1 MSSANRGSSLRNSSQ
16 YSRHVPPNHTGRP
29 GHQPRWPV
37 NHVPYAKE
45 FRSYEQ
51 CFNPS
56 DCPPVTI
63 GGNTMVQKES
73 GYQGGYPKQG
83 HAPGV
88 QLGSHDCPP
97 VTIGGNTMV
106 QKESGYQGGYPKQG
120 HAPGVQ
126 LGSQSPPHAIY
137 SAAPSAV
144 GGIPERRQVSPPLH
158 INVYGQVSCGLLQ
171 ENPLRGASL
180 MSLSPSALAPTPL
193 DGHSHTHPRSAMG
206 LEFSSRRNEL
216 RPSPVQIQ
224 HSPPFYRT
232 TSQDDGRK
240 ASIIF
245 VSESP
250 SRKRRRITHHQILEL
265 GGTTPTPP
273 PSAHPQTPW
282 DLGVTAHRRSPR
294 YQHRGSPPIRRSR
307 YREWPQDSYPLGVP
321 QPATV
326 VVDVNQVP
334 VSIPVTLS
342 HHGLSLYTGPHISVC
357 QGSTGPPP
365 ACQIHGLY
373 ACACPQFP
381 PACQVPQ
388 FGSCLPQHHHHH
400 HHHHHQPY
408 QAFLAAQQQQQ
419 PALAVPHTTHYQHL
433 PQQAPCVWGVHTG
446 TVCGVCLQALCVVC
460 AYRHCVVCAYRN
472 HVCGVCIQEPRV
484 WCVHAGTTCVV
495 CACRNHVC
503 GVCMQALQRPDAVNL
518 DLLAEQHRSS
528 GAAFHHHAPP
538 TQLHTAALA
547 QVASPPP
554 LFLSESRGNQ
564 LELLPARSRRP
575 STPSRRSMNA
585 RRWRTSPVAPPHSP
599 YGFLFHFLQ
608 AELGSPD
615 SSDTENYEAL
625 LSLAERLGEAK
636 PRGLAKVDIEQLPS
650 YKFNTDTHQGDQ
662 TSCVVCMCDFEA
674 RQMLRVLP
682 CSHEFHAKCVD
693 KWLKATA
700 IVGHCSRSSSARKI
714 LRTVM
719 VEMELPVL
727 ELIQFADTRW
737 SSEYNMLSKLHAVRK
752 AVGPELANSE
762 NNIELLTAVEWK
774 QAAGIV
780 EVLGPLAD
788 ATKKITEKEFS
799 TFLNHPGHLGVSE
812 DMILTRVS
820 YILNYAII
828 YAHASSERGK
838 RGKQKQRPTQNNE
851 EREGIDMTEKH
862 PRSWCHSS
870 HCAILSAEVYFLS
883 LRHSECRGLLPHRT
897 ILSAEVSFLSLSHP
911 TILSAEVSFLSL
923 PHCAILSAGVSFPL
937 TLPLPL
943 KTRLLPSPL
952 QPGYSPPLPNHPCEY
967 ISI

>member
-51 CFNPS
+51 CFNPRNNYS
-56 DCPPVTI
+56 MALLYDVSPYNILLLQHVSPYNIPLLQRFTMFSTCLALTAFFGMMYSHFESPYDVARRYLSSSGRSQNRPTAERRIIKRMLLSSKRCQSTDFCLFESICKRAVNTLISIFCDCPPV
-63 GGNTMVQKES
+63 
-73 GYQGGYPKQG
+73 
-83 HAPGV
+83 A
-88 QLGSHDCPP
+88 
-97 VTIGGNTMV
+97 IGGNTMV

-158 INVYGQVSCGLLQ
+158 INVYGQ

-216 RPSPVQIQ
+216 RLSPVQIQ

-240 ASIIF
+240 
-245 VSESP
+245 SESP

-265 GGTTPTPP
+265 AGTTPTPP
-273 PSAHPQTPW
+273 PSSHPQTPW

-357 QGSTGPPP
+357 QGSTGPQP

-433 PQQAPCVWGVHTG
+433 PQQ
-446 TVCGVCLQALCVVC
+446 
-460 AYRHCVVCAYRN
+460 
-472 HVCGVCIQEPRV
+472 
-484 WCVHAGTTCVV
+484 
-495 CACRNHVC
+495 
-503 GVCMQALQRPDAVNL
+503 RPDAVNL

-554 LFLSESRGNQ
+554 IFLSERLCHSSNRAISASPNVVTSGVVKSLTIPTFPFFIQYATPFFLIRRSNGHTPRATLSASIATSRGNQ

-693 KWLKATA
+693 KWLK
-700 IVGHCSRSSSARKI
+700 
-714 LRTVM
+714 
-719 VEMELPVL
+719 
-727 ELIQFADTRW
+727 Q
-737 SSEYNMLSKLHAVRK
+737 SEC
-752 AVGPELANSE
+752 GW
-762 NNIELLTAVEWK
+762 I
-774 QAAGIV
+774 
-780 EVLGPLAD
+780 
-788 ATKKITEKEFS
+788 
-799 TFLNHPGHLGVSE
+799 
-812 DMILTRVS
+812 
-820 YILNYAII
+820 
-828 YAHASSERGK
+828 
-838 RGKQKQRPTQNNE
+838 KQRPDDSAKAWSHVYLATV
-851 EREGIDMTEKH
+851 H
-862 PRSWCHSS
+862 PRPW
-870 HCAILSAEVYFLS
+870 LGYFAVNETAK
-883 LRHSECRGLLPHRT
+883 LRGGIGGREQN
-897 ILSAEVSFLSLSHP
+897 ASLSM
-911 TILSAEVSFLSL
+911 
-923 PHCAILSAGVSFPL
+923 
-937 TLPLPL
+937 
-943 KTRLLPSPL
+943 
-952 QPGYSPPLPNHPCEY
+952 N
-967 ISI
+967 

>member
-1 MSSANRGSSLRNSSQ
+1 MCLPTILEDQAISLGGLSTTFLMLRNSAPMNSASTQ
-16 YSRHVPPNHTGRP
+16 
-29 GHQPRWPV
+29 
-37 NHVPYAKE
+37 A
-45 FRSYEQ
+45 FRVAVRCCSTIFVVEWAEPESADCRAANYQKNVAVVEAI
-51 CFNPS
+51 
-56 DCPPVTI
+56 DCPP
-63 GGNTMVQKES
+63 G
-73 GYQGGYPKQG
+73 
-83 HAPGV
+83 A
-88 QLGSHDCPP
+88 
-97 VTIGGNTMV
+97 IGGNTMV

-158 INVYGQVSCGLLQ
+158 INVYGQ

-216 RPSPVQIQ
+216 RLSPVQIQ

-240 ASIIF
+240 
-245 VSESP
+245 SESP

-265 GGTTPTPP
+265 AGTTPTPP
-273 PSAHPQTPW
+273 PSSHPQTPW

-357 QGSTGPPP
+357 QGSTGPQP

-433 PQQAPCVWGVHTG
+433 PQQ
-446 TVCGVCLQALCVVC
+446 
-460 AYRHCVVCAYRN
+460 
-472 HVCGVCIQEPRV
+472 
-484 WCVHAGTTCVV
+484 
-495 CACRNHVC
+495 
-503 GVCMQALQRPDAVNL
+503 RPDAVNL

-554 LFLSESRGNQ
+554 IFLSESRGNQ

-599 YGFLFHFLQ
+599 YGFLFHFLAMFSNPPLSPYSQ

-693 KWLKATA
+693 KWLKQSECGWIKQKPDNSAEAWSHVYLAAAHPRPWLGYFAANETA
-700 IVGHCSRSSSARKI
+700 
-714 LRTVM
+714 
-719 VEMELPVL
+719 
-727 ELIQFADTRW
+727 
-737 SSEYNMLSKLHAVRK
+737 KLH
-752 AVGPELANSE
+752 G
-762 NNIELLTAVEWK
+762 
-774 QAAGIV
+774 GIGGR
-780 EVLGPLAD
+780 EQNA
-788 ATKKITEKEFS
+788 S
-799 TFLNHPGHLGVSE
+799 VS
-812 DMILTRVS
+812 I
-820 YILNYAII
+820 N
-828 YAHASSERGK
+828 
-838 RGKQKQRPTQNNE
+838 
-851 EREGIDMTEKH
+851 
-862 PRSWCHSS
+862 
-870 HCAILSAEVYFLS
+870 
-883 LRHSECRGLLPHRT
+883 
-897 ILSAEVSFLSLSHP
+897 
-911 TILSAEVSFLSL
+911 
-923 PHCAILSAGVSFPL
+923 
-937 TLPLPL
+937 
-943 KTRLLPSPL
+943 
-952 QPGYSPPLPNHPCEY
+952 
-967 ISI
+967 

>member
-1 MSSANRGSSLRNSSQ
+1 MASLVLTDSSQ
-16 YSRHVPPNHTGRP
+16 LTCDSQHL
-29 GHQPRWPV
+29 
-37 NHVPYAKE
+37 
-45 FRSYEQ
+45 
-51 CFNPS
+51 
-56 DCPPVTI
+56 VTI
-63 GGNTMVQKES
+63 GGNT
-73 GYQGGYPKQG
+73 
-83 HAPGV
+83 
-88 QLGSHDCPP
+88 
-97 VTIGGNTMV
+97 IV

-158 INVYGQVSCGLLQ
+158 INVYGQ

-381 PACQVPQ
+381 PACQ
-388 FGSCLPQHHHHH
+388 
-400 HHHHHQPY
+400 
-408 QAFLAAQQQQQ
+408 
-419 PALAVPHTTHYQHL
+419 
-433 PQQAPCVWGVHTG
+433 
-446 TVCGVCLQALCVVC
+446 
-460 AYRHCVVCAYRN
+460 
-472 HVCGVCIQEPRV
+472 
-484 WCVHAGTTCVV
+484 
-495 CACRNHVC
+495 
-503 GVCMQALQRPDAVNL
+503 RPDAVNL

-538 TQLHTAALA
+538 TQMHTAALA

-575 STPSRRSMNA
+575 STPSRRSMNS

-599 YGFLFHFLQ
+599 YGFLFHFLAMFSNPPLSPYSQ

-693 KWLKATA
+693 KWLK
-700 IVGHCSRSSSARKI
+700 
-714 LRTVM
+714 
-719 VEMELPVL
+719 MELPVL

-737 SSEYNMLSKLHAVRK
+737 SSEYNMLSRLHAVRK
-752 AVGPELANSE
+752 AVGAELANSE

-774 QAAGIV
+774 QAASIV

-788 ATKKITEKEFS
+788 ATKEISGDSYPTSMFIPILHYLKSHLNVFITSK
-799 TFLNHPGHLGVSE
+799 NWMV
-812 DMILTRVS
+812 
-820 YILNYAII
+820 
-828 YAHASSERGK
+828 
-838 RGKQKQRPTQNNE
+838 
-851 EREGIDMTEKH
+851 
-862 PRSWCHSS
+862 
-870 HCAILSAEVYFLS
+870 
-883 LRHSECRGLLPHRT
+883 
-897 ILSAEVSFLSLSHP
+897 
-911 TILSAEVSFLSL
+911 
-923 PHCAILSAGVSFPL
+923 
-937 TLPLPL
+937 
-943 KTRLLPSPL
+943 
-952 QPGYSPPLPNHPCEY
+952 
-967 ISI
+967 

>member
-56 DCPPVTI
+56 
-63 GGNTMVQKES
+63 
-73 GYQGGYPKQG
+73 
-83 HAPGV
+83 
-88 QLGSHDCPP
+88 DCPP

-419 PALAVPHTTHYQHL
+419 PALA
-433 PQQAPCVWGVHTG
+433 
-446 TVCGVCLQALCVVC
+446 
-460 AYRHCVVCAYRN
+460 
-472 HVCGVCIQEPRV
+472 
-484 WCVHAGTTCVV
+484 
-495 CACRNHVC
+495 
-503 GVCMQALQRPDAVNL
+503 RPDAVNL

-737 SSEYNMLSKLHAVRK
+737 SSEYNMLSKLHAVWK
-752 AVGPELANSE
+752 AVGAELANSE

-788 ATKKITEKEFS
+788 ATKKISGDSYPTSMVIPILHCLKSHLNVFITSKKDGVMFARSLDNTLKARFS
-799 TFLNHPGHLGVSE
+799 FYDLLYPNQPCHSRRR
-812 DMILTRVS
+812 D
-820 YILNYAII
+820 
-828 YAHASSERGK
+828 AHAVPTIPPSWSDGWLRGIKAAGSQLRSSVPVAILSQYDRLLSLPAILSAAISYLSLPH
-838 RGKQKQRPTQNNE
+838 RAILSAAIYFLSLPHHIILSAAVSFLSLPHR
-851 EREGIDMTEKH
+851 I
-862 PRSWCHSS
+862 
-870 HCAILSAEVYFLS
+870 ILSAEVSFLS
-883 LRHSECRGLLPHRT
+883 LCHSECRVPRSTSSPHHSECRGLIPHRT

-952 QPGYSPPLPNHPCEY
+952 QPGYSPPLPNHPCEI

>member
-51 CFNPS
+51 CFNPRNNYS
-56 DCPPVTI
+56 MALLYDVSPYNILLLQHVSPYNILLLQHVSPYNILLLQRFTMFSTCLALTAFFGMMYSVNGSDCHVIWKSPECKRDDSFGKYRAFSASSTHPRQYHKRLVSSTPNPYFKPMLLAHVFAHYKCRIVAIRVAVRCCPTIFVVEWAEPESPDCRAANYQKNVAVVEAIDCPPV
-63 GGNTMVQKES
+63 
-73 GYQGGYPKQG
+73 
-83 HAPGV
+83 A
-88 QLGSHDCPP
+88 
-97 VTIGGNTMV
+97 IGGNTMV

-158 INVYGQVSCGLLQ
+158 INVYGQ

-216 RPSPVQIQ
+216 RLSPVQIQ

-240 ASIIF
+240 
-245 VSESP
+245 SESP

-265 GGTTPTPP
+265 AGTTPTPP
-273 PSAHPQTPW
+273 PSSHPQTPW

-357 QGSTGPPP
+357 QGSTGPQP

-433 PQQAPCVWGVHTG
+433 PQQ
-446 TVCGVCLQALCVVC
+446 
-460 AYRHCVVCAYRN
+460 
-472 HVCGVCIQEPRV
+472 
-484 WCVHAGTTCVV
+484 
-495 CACRNHVC
+495 
-503 GVCMQALQRPDAVNL
+503 RPDAVNL

-554 LFLSESRGNQ
+554 IFLSESRGNQ

-599 YGFLFHFLQ
+599 YGFLFHFLAMFSNPPLSPYSQ

-693 KWLKATA
+693 KWLK
-700 IVGHCSRSSSARKI
+700 
-714 LRTVM
+714 
-719 VEMELPVL
+719 
-727 ELIQFADTRW
+727 Q
-737 SSEYNMLSKLHAVRK
+737 SEC
-752 AVGPELANSE
+752 GW
-762 NNIELLTAVEWK
+762 I
-774 QAAGIV
+774 
-780 EVLGPLAD
+780 
-788 ATKKITEKEFS
+788 
-799 TFLNHPGHLGVSE
+799 
-812 DMILTRVS
+812 
-820 YILNYAII
+820 
-828 YAHASSERGK
+828 
-838 RGKQKQRPTQNNE
+838 KQRPDDSAKAWSHVYLATV
-851 EREGIDMTEKH
+851 H
-862 PRSWCHSS
+862 PRPW
-870 HCAILSAEVYFLS
+870 LGYFAVNETAK
-883 LRHSECRGLLPHRT
+883 LRGGIGGREQN
-897 ILSAEVSFLSLSHP
+897 ASLSM
-911 TILSAEVSFLSL
+911 
-923 PHCAILSAGVSFPL
+923 
-937 TLPLPL
+937 
-943 KTRLLPSPL
+943 
-952 QPGYSPPLPNHPCEY
+952 N
-967 ISI
+967 